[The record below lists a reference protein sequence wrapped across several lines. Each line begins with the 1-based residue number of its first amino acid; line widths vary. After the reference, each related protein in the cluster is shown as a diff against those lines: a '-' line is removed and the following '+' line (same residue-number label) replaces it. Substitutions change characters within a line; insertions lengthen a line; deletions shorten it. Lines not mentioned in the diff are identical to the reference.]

1 MTAASLVVPNYNGR
15 DLLTTN
21 VPTLVAAARA
31 HGDAEVVVVDDGSK
45 DDSVAVLR
53 AMERDGVRHVV
64 HERNQGFAAA
74 CKTGVEAARAPI
86 VVLLNSDVRVDARFL
101 APLLGHFARDPRVFS
116 VSPLILDREGKPSKV
131 TVNLPRVR
139 RGELVWDG
147 VEQEDLLK
155 LSRLPLDVPLDIP
168 SLFGLGGAVA
178 LDRARFLSLGGF
190 DPLYR
195 PFYHED
201 VDLGLMAWRRG
212 WRVLVEP
219 RSQVT
224 HEDGGTIN
232 RHHARAAVKVARK
245 RHRLL
250 CGWKHAEGAWRRA
263 QTWALWRRALTRWLL
278 LDVRWY
284 RALFGAFGRRAQAL
298 AAHEAELREARRSLL
313 DVFPEIRAAWPPPAL
328 GRGVSS

>member
-1 MTAASLVVPNYNGR
+1 VTLTRASLVVPNYNGR
-15 DLLTTN
+15 DLLSKN
-21 VPTLVAAARA
+21 IPTLVAAARA

-45 DDSVAVLR
+45 DDSVDVLR
-53 AMERDGVRHVV
+53 AMADVRHVV
-64 HERNQGFAAA
+64 HAQNRGFAEA
-74 CKTGVEAARAPI
+74 CRTGVEAARHPI
-86 VVLLNSDVRVDARFL
+86 VVLLNSDVTVQPGFL
-101 APLLGHFARDPRVFS
+101 APLVAHFARDPRVFS

-147 VEQEDLLK
+147 VEQDDLLK

-178 LDRARFLSLGGF
+178 VDRARFVALGGF

-232 RHHARAAVKVARK
+232 RHHARRAVKVARK
-245 RHRLL
+245 RHRIL
-250 CGWKHAEGAWRRA
+250 CGWKHAEGEWRRA
-263 QTWALWRRALTRWLL
+263 QTWALWRRALTRWLM

-284 RALFGAFGRRAQAL
+284 RALLGALGRRAQAL
-298 AAHEAELREARRSLL
+298 AAHEKELREAQRPLL
-313 DVFPEIRAAWPPPAL
+313 EAFDEIRAAWPPAAL
-328 GRGVSS
+328 RT